1 MVDIKEILKEWL
13 TYQNPDTVMFRNQ
26 EGTPITMGQLLLPEY
41 EQALNE
47 FEVCVI
53 SSAMRSLRIQQY
65 RDKSANKTNM

>member
-13 TYQNPDTVMFRNQ
+13 TYQDSETVMFRNQ

-41 EQALNE
+41 EQAFSE
-47 FEVCVI
+47 FEKCVI
-53 SSAMRSLRIQQY
+53 SSAMRSLQQH